1 MITSGWG
8 NDIGEMSQYKDKNN
22 VVYSRHMTKQQVL
35 RELGSNILSGI
46 KIRLPRDRK
55 VDINSNI

>member
-1 MITSGWG
+1 M
-8 NDIGEMSQYKDKNN
+8 NK
-22 VVYSRHMTKQQVL
+22 VYARHMTKQQVL